1 MKQSN
6 FAKKAM
12 FAFVLGAAS
21 TVAFAQSPAAPSTGG
36 PMKGDT
42 QEGGA
47 KTGKT
52 GSDRAVKAPGA
63 ATAGQSAQSA
73 GGNMAGS
80 SAPGVAGGPAKP
92 DNNQG
97 GAKTGKTGS
106 DRAMKSSSTGSTM
119 NPANMAQP
127 SAPGT
132 PGGPYQNDATEGGA
146 KTGKT
151 ATGK

>member
-6 FAKKAM
+6 FAKKAL
-12 FAFVLGAAS
+12 FALMLGAAS
-21 TVAFAQSPAAPSTGG
+21 TVAFAQSATAPSTGS

-52 GSDRAVKAPGA
+52 GSDRSVKAPGA
-63 ATAGQSAQSA
+63 AAVGKSSQPST
-73 GGNMAGS
+73 GNMAGS
-80 SAPGVAGGPAKP
+80 SVPGVAGGPAKP

-106 DRAMKSSSTGSTM
+106 DGTMKSSSTNTTM
-119 NPANMAQP
+119 NPTNMAKP
-127 SAPGT
+127 ATPGT

-151 ATGK
+151 GSGK